1 MKSMGHIF
9 CLKSD
14 RILWLDAARGIGII
28 LVILGHIIPMDQ
40 PICHVIYS
48 FHIPLFFFLSGMIL
62 QLQKKKAVTE
72 VIESGSLKAKRF
84 IRRKCQSLLYPYV
97 VFSFLGLVAIRYRD
111 GLERFGDHLPGA
123 LFFLGNGPLW
133 FLPALFVAELLFFL
147 GNEFCH
153 AHGIGAGRTRIRRIL
168 VLATAFF
175 FSTWFAGHFYFAV
188 GNPDALNGW
197 TLLNVV
203 NRGVIGFLWMEAG
216 SALAVWNERRKLPG
230 GMRFVTAAAAMT
242 VCVFLSGRNS
252 YVDLHYSLIGN
263 PVLYYAC
270 GFLASASVVCL
281 CQLLPT
287 CVQNGLAFLGKNSLF
302 IFATH
307 MNLGLVPTVLQCIP
321 LPDGWGKWI
330 ISAWSVLVCEII
342 AVLFV
347 NRFMPELIRY
357 RSFQKKTTKDASV
370 FSLLCVGGGAF
381 FLFQYAKYLLTSP
394 DCLIS
399 SGFQRSLLV
408 VLCFAAALGLLMVPG
423 LLQKRQSGQR
433 GKVQEDIPT
442 VSMGKT
448 LACII
453 MGNGIWYIML
463 YKTMEIFPIRTG
475 YIAAGGIAIFVFS
488 VFQCVRMYR
497 NR

>member
-1 MKSMGHIF
+1 MKSMEHIF

-40 PICHVIYS
+40 PFCHVIYS
-48 FHIPLFFFLSGMIL
+48 FHIPLFFFLSGMVL
-62 QLQKKKAVTE
+62 QLQKKEAE
-72 VIESGSLKAKRF
+72 AGAIESGSLKAKRF
-84 IRRKCQSLLYPYV
+84 IRRKCQSLLYPYA

-111 GLERFGDHLPGA
+111 GLERFGDQLPGA
-123 LFFLGNGPLW
+123 LFFPGNGPLW
-133 FLPALFVAELLFFL
+133 FLPALFVSELLFFL

-168 VLATAFF
+168 VIATAFIL
-175 FSTWFAGHFYFAV
+175 STWFAGHFYFAV
-188 GNPDALNGW
+188 RNPDVLNGW

-203 NRGVIGFLWMEAG
+203 NRGIIGFLWMEAG

-230 GMRFVTAAAAMT
+230 EMRFAAAAAAMAA
-242 VCVFLSGRNS
+242 CVFLSGQNS

-263 PVLYYAC
+263 PVLYYVC

-287 CVQNGLAFLGKNSLF
+287 CVQNGLAFLGENSLF

-330 ISAWSVLVCEII
+330 ISAWSVLVCESI

-347 NRFMPELIRY
+347 NRFVPELIRY
-357 RSFQKKTTKDASV
+357 RSFQKKMTKDVSV
-370 FSLLCVGGGAF
+370 LSLLCVGGGAF
-381 FLFQYAKYLLTSP
+381 LLFQYAKYLLTSP

-423 LLQKRQSGQR
+423 LLQKRKSGQR
-433 GKVQEDIPT
+433 GNVQEDIPT
-442 VSMGKT
+442 ASMGKT
-448 LACII
+448 LACIF

-463 YKTMEIFPIRTG
+463 YKTIEIFPIRTG
-475 YIAAGGIAIFVFS
+475 YVAAGGIAILVFS